1 VHNLSLVSTKK
12 KKTSTR
18 HDDEATSASDEK
30 TVKAKEHEPL
40 VAQAGPT
47 KPQRPGPQSSNR
59 SRRPVC
65 SPSPLLCSASSNTN
79 WAAPPLSPH
88 SLGVGVGAEHPI
100 LYQSTECTQ
109 PHTSGCALCG
119 ALLSDTRTW
128 RRPCRSRSR
137 RRRPCSRRCRGRS
150 PSRPR
155 PSRPQPRPS
164 SSSPPSSPP
173 PTTRRPPRPLSFPRP
188 PAPPPRRLWPRRPH
202 TRPTPAQAT
211 PTPRLPFPRA
221 LPTPP
226 TTSPAT
232 SLPRASATAPRARRR
247 RRLFFL
253 TRQRTRRRTLRRT
266 AASRRRPGTARPRRG
281 PRAATAR
288 GTPTW
293 TSRRCPR
300 LRRRM
305 DSSRTPFTVAGSG
318 CCSPTGCRVMSSGW
332 SASCRSATAWCTR
345 RSTSDAGCVVL
356 ASHESLPIQKLLV
369 GSLSVHVSMCVPDR
383 SRALGT
389 ICSTM
394 AY

>member
-88 SLGVGVGAEHPI
+88 SPGVGAEHPI
-100 LYQSTECTQ
+100 LHQSTTECTQ
-109 PHTSGCALCG
+109 PHTSCCALCG

-128 RRPCRSRSR
+128 RRPCHSRSR